1 MISLKPYN
9 TFGIEAQ
16 AATLIEINSVADLVS
31 ALATAKKKRQPIYI
45 LGGGSN
51 ILFTRK
57 RYAYCFLK
65 NNIKGLEVVEDK
77 TDTKIIKIGGGE
89 VWQDVV
95 NYALTHDLGGIENL
109 SLIPG
114 TMGAAPIQNIGAYG
128 VELKDVFVK
137 LEAICVDDGQWT
149 MDNGNTFEKNNLSS
163 IVHYPLS
170 IVQKKDCQFGY
181 RDSIFKNA
189 WKGKYFITHV
199 YLELTKPHAHKINIG
214 YGDIQRVLMTNSG
227 IHAGV
232 YTPTIQD
239 ISKAVIEIRQSKL
252 PDPKHIGNAGSFFKN
267 PEISLTQLEILKE
280 KFPNIVSYPMPNGAK
295 LAAGWLI
302 EQCGWRGVRKNNIGV
317 HERQALVIVNYGDGT
332 GSDIKKLSAAI
343 QKSVFKKFG
352 VALSAEVN
360 FV

>member
-1 MISLKPYN
+1 MYSIKMISLKPYN

-16 AATLIEINSVADLVS
+16 AATLIEINNVADLVS
-31 ALATAKKKRQPIYI
+31 ALATVKKKRQPIYI

-57 RYAYCFLK
+57 HYAYCFLK
-65 NNIKGLEVVEDK
+65 NNIKGIEVVEDK
-77 TDTKIIKIGGGE
+77 TDSKIIKIGGGE

-149 MDNGNTFEKNNLSS
+149 MDNGNTSEKNNLSS
-163 IVHYPLS
+163 IVHCPLS

-181 RDSIFKNA
+181 RDSIFKNV

-199 YLELTKPHAHKINIG
+199 YLELTKSHAYKINIG
-214 YGDIQRVLMTNSG
+214 YGDIQRILNEKKITAPS
-227 IHAGV
+227 
-232 YTPTIQD
+232 IQE
-239 ISKAVIEIRQSKL
+239 ISEAVIEIRQSKL
-252 PDPKHIGNAGSFFKN
+252 PDPKQIGNAGSFFKN
-267 PEISLTQLEILKE
+267 SEISLMQLQTLKE
-280 KFPNIVSYPMPNGAK
+280 KFPNIVSYPTPNGAK

-302 EQCGWRGVRKNNIGV
+302 EQCGWRGFRKNNIGV

-332 GSDIKKLSAAI
+332 GNEIKKLSAAI
-343 QKSVFKKFG
+343 QKSVLKKFG
-352 VALSAEVN
+352 VALAVEVN